1 MPVSTV
7 VSVVTQVLGS
17 FPQGAL
23 CPGDALCNGV
33 VLGVSLG
40 STVICVG
47 CPGPWML
54 VRKVRCAQVMLSA
67 MVLSLVFSAMVLSL
81 ESQVGL
87 VAAAQG
93 PPLPEPVRCSLQGC
107 PLDCVAWV
115 WVVNVGVVL
124 LAQIFAK
131 AGVIR
136 LTS

>member
-23 CPGDALCNGV
+23 CPGDALCDGV

-47 CPGPWML
+47 CSGPWLL
-54 VRKVRCAQVMLSA
+54 VRRARCAQVM
-67 MVLSLVFSAMVLSL
+67 FSAMVLSQLLSALGLFL

-87 VAAAQG
+87 EAAAQG
-93 PPLPEPVRCSLQGC
+93 PPLPEPVRYSLQGC
-107 PLDCVAWV
+107 PLAF
-115 WVVNVGVVL
+115 VVRV
-124 LAQIFAK
+124 
-131 AGVIR
+131 
-136 LTS
+136 